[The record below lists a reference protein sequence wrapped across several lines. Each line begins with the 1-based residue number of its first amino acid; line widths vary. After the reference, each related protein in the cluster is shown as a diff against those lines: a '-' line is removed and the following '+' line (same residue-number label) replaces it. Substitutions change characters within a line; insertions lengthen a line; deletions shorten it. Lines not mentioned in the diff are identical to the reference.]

1 MMNIQ
6 PLEEVVM
13 VTVIRRQ
20 NFITYQH
27 SYTQKRH
34 DFRKFKHPRQ
44 CMIVSVG
51 FILLGI
57 GVPALMVMELIPLN
71 LFMFFVG
78 FGLVSTG
85 STIALIKC
93 GEI

>member
-1 MMNIQ
+1 
-6 PLEEVVM
+6 M

-34 DFRKFKHPRQ
+34 DFRRFMHPRL

-51 FILLGI
+51 LILLGASF
-57 GVPALMVMELIPLN
+57 PALMVLEMIPWN
-71 LFMFFVG
+71 LAVNFLG
-78 FGLVSTG
+78 FGLVLTG

>member
-1 MMNIQ
+1 
-6 PLEEVVM
+6 M

-20 NFITYQH
+20 NLITYQH

-34 DFRKFKHPRQ
+34 DFRRFLHPRL
-44 CMIVSVG
+44 CMINSVG
-51 FILLGI
+51 LILLGI
-57 GVPALMVMELIPLN
+57 GVPALMVMEMLPWNMFLN
-71 LFMFFVG
+71 FIG

>member
-1 MMNIQ
+1 
-6 PLEEVVM
+6 M
-13 VTVIRRQ
+13 VSIIHRQ

-27 SYTQKRH
+27 SYTQKKH
-34 DFRKFKHPRQ
+34 DFRRFMHPRL

-51 FILLGI
+51 LILLGI
-57 GVPALMVMELIPLN
+57 GVPALMVMELIPWS
-71 LFMFFVG
+71 LFLFFVG